1 MSSAVTRMFTYFT
14 LGLYLFVGALTMR
27 VLLPSVTTI
36 ELPINSLSYFSPI
49 KFHLAKADPLPSPV
63 INFAAI
69 DFPRNEIHIKK
80 KVTKI
85 TKNVAIEKVSNY
97 QLNFDELVELSALY
111 AKIKLPVNLVA
122 FYKELKPETA
132 VKIESL
138 QDEVSTAMASSN
150 NPDFFEYPK
159 SAKSSTE
166 KIKDA
171 NELDEDRIV
180 KDQKVISENKE
191 EEIAVSDLITFD
203 YSKAETDVK
212 AKKMPTI
219 SSVSIQKNDLP
230 VNQLNIHTN
239 DKVIL
244 KKKVSTQNQTKSENT
259 LASKSIVSE
268 SNEGY
273 SSRLTIQVTGTDLN
287 KTESAVG
294 FELRGQDD
302 LGEVFSDYNNGMIVM
317 DQEIAQSKM
326 TRSVTVLKRGFIPTN
341 TDLIL
346 EDGVSEVTLPL
357 IVENRYNELLAPYES
372 RGPIGAVLVEL
383 EEEVVS
389 ASLDVPY
396 SQVLQLDENM
406 QVTKDQSF
414 TYQLFVGVK
423 AGNALLSYKSENGES
438 TSKIIHIQDHELTFD
453 ANFFETVIE
462 EKVALFEEHLLGKEK
477 TPLIISSDHVRQ
489 FASNVTTKKINNHT
503 YKTYFNRTL
512 LGARKYLELTHQNE
526 PVYVGYKETSELE
539 IPSESFMQYVLSRFE
554 GSKLDNRCLVQ
565 VNLKNKVSR
574 VDVSSES
581 VGQSLETFT
590 QMLDAD
596 GKFYDSVGEKTEKII
611 VVGEDN
617 GSSEATK
624 DGKINLKIT
633 YQNGSIQFLG
643 TYCSP
648 NTYLVEQ
655 L

>member
-14 LGLYLFVGALTMR
+14 LGLYLLLGAVTMR
-27 VLLPSVTTI
+27 VLIPSVSSI
-36 ELPINSLSYFSPI
+36 EVPISSLSYFSPS
-49 KFHLAKADPLPSPV
+49 KFHPANINQLPTPV
-63 INFAAI
+63 IEFAAI
-69 DFPRNEIHIKK
+69 DFPKVGKPNKK
-80 KVTKI
+80 KILKI
-85 TKNVAIEKVSNY
+85 SKNLATEKVSKY
-97 QLNFDELVELSALY
+97 ELNFDELVRLGALY
-111 AKIKLPVNLVA
+111 AEKKLPSNLVA
-122 FYKELKPETA
+122 FYKEFKPERA
-132 VKIESL
+132 AKVEPL
-138 QDEVSTAMASSN
+138 RDVVSTAMASSN

-159 SAKSSTE
+159 STE
-166 KIKDA
+166 PPTKKIK
-171 NELDEDRIV
+171 NSNKLDEDQAF
-180 KDQKVISENKE
+180 KDQKVIVENKE

-203 YSKAETDVK
+203 YSKAETDVI

-219 SSVSIQKNDLP
+219 TSVDNQKIVP
-230 VNQLNIHTN
+230 SVNQPNFTIVNKLISSNKLNSQ
-239 DKVIL
+239 K
-244 KKKVSTQNQTKSENT
+244 QNNFENT
-259 LASKSIVSE
+259 QASKSSVQETNKS
-268 SNEGY
+268 Y
-273 SSRLTIQVTGTDLN
+273 SSRLTIQVTGTDL
-287 KTESAVG
+287 KKIESAVG
-294 FELRGQDD
+294 FELRAQDD

-341 TDLIL
+341 TELIL
-346 EDGVSEVTLPL
+346 EDGVSEVNLPL
-357 IVENRYNELLAPYES
+357 IAENRYNELLAPYES
-372 RGPIGAVLVEL
+372 RGTIGSVLVEL

-389 ASLDVPY
+389 ATLDVPY

-414 TYQLFVGVK
+414 TYQLFLGVK

-453 ANFFETVIE
+453 ANFFETVKD
-462 EKVALFEEHLLGKEK
+462 EKIGLFEEHLLSKEN
-477 TPLIISSDHVRQ
+477 TPLIISSEQVRQ
-489 FASNVTTKKINNHT
+489 FASEITAKKINNNT
-503 YKTYFNRTL
+503 YKTYFNKTL

-526 PVYVGYKETSELE
+526 PVYVGYKEADKLE
-539 IPSESFMQYVLSRFE
+539 IPSESFMRYILSRFE
-554 GSKLDNRCLVQ
+554 GSKLGNRCLIQ

-581 VGQSLETFT
+581 VGQSLETYT

-617 GSSEATK
+617 GSSESTN
-624 DGKINLKIT
+624 DGRINFKIT
-633 YQNGSIQFLG
+633 YQNGSMQFLG